1 MKAWLPWSIAVVGTI
16 VLTAVVVHFS
26 SVQAKREAAASLRS
40 NHGYAV
46 AMATA
51 ADFLG
56 EPVNAVP
63 TTPDH
68 LAIGVEEAQAGV
80 RAQLRDGDSARW
92 GAIWTVDGWNY
103 CGFVNGKNAYGAY
116 AGFKPFRAV
125 GDQAE
130 ISPPAETWNKY
141 CRGGDPKIALEGRP
155 GPGDKPA

>member
-1 MKAWLPWSIAVVGTI
+1 MKAWLPLGVAVVATV
-16 VLTAVVVHFS
+16 VLAVVVS
-26 SVQAKREAAASLRS
+26 QAASVQGKREAAASLRL

-46 AMATA
+46 AMATS

-56 EPVNAVP
+56 EPVKAVP

-80 RAQLRDGDSARW
+80 RAQMRDGESARW

-130 ISPPAETWNKY
+130 ISPSAETWNRY
-141 CRGGDPKIALEGRP
+141 CRGLDPKIALDGRP
-155 GPGDKPA
+155 GPADKPA